1 MRLTIQNT
9 LKGGIVTELES
20 ALAVVATEAGFVID
34 SVVSSELVHQ
44 IDGLLAGHTLLGS
57 PCKGHD
63 DDDGYDL

>member
-1 MRLTIQNT
+1 M
-9 LKGGIVTELES
+9 
-20 ALAVVATEAGFVID
+20 VATEAGFVID

-63 DDDGYDL
+63 DD